1 MFVVP
6 EWVDFFFLAYALTL
20 LCGVGGWIVQGFE
33 HFETLMQ
40 KTLCYLFSTFF
51 EVLQENKIVV
61 RLCCIWNL
69 FGISFAC
76 FPFTN
81 HAECKL
87 AVQCSGFHN
96 IYGKAQSCVLLPVKC
111 SFKAFCHFYDKKNW
125 ENFGIFFSF
134 VFLVKIWLILL
145 VSQKKNSPD
154 FQY

>member
-61 RLCCIWNL
+61 RLCCI
-69 FGISFAC
+69 
-76 FPFTN
+76 
-81 HAECKL
+81 
-87 AVQCSGFHN
+87 
-96 IYGKAQSCVLLPVKC
+96 
-111 SFKAFCHFYDKKNW
+111 
-125 ENFGIFFSF
+125 
-134 VFLVKIWLILL
+134 
-145 VSQKKNSPD
+145 
-154 FQY
+154 